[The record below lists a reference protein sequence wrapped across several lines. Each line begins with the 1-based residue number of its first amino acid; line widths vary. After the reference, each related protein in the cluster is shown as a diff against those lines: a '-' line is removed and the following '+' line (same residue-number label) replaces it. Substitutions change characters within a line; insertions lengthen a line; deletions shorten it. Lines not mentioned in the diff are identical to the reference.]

1 MSNSLNVDKNKMKLK
16 EKNTFLKTNYKL
28 RTSGTKF
35 NSIGKIISMNYPF
48 IQNNSDKKPK
58 FKDKNFIKA
67 ENLFSNNKKEK
78 LQNSNKINVNL
89 SQVYNSQSQN
99 ELNKNHQE
107 KKLFGTINHFSVNPS
122 PQKDKNSL
130 PKLKLNIKED
140 INQLNNTSSQKID
153 MIYSNYLVN
162 NKFQKQN
169 NNNRMVNQTHNIFF
183 SKSSEKFKKYNKKIG
198 LQENK
203 SNESFTIKNSNNNI
217 ENKLF
222 NSSEFRPKYFLNQ
235 KNKKKESN
243 RLLNSQEIINDFS
256 NNILNQKS
264 DISHNYIINN
274 YGSYTLAGTDAFGR
288 IKTNQDSYLEK
299 EEENLLNNKEY
310 TFGVFDGHGI
320 QGHLVSEAIKNYLKN
335 CSYEE
340 YQNKKGIISMFKSLS
355 LTIENSNNFDIFCS
369 GSTVVIVHISKEKII
384 CANCGDSRAILI
396 NNSER
401 GITALKLSRDHK
413 PNLAEEKKRIIESG
427 GRVDRIYGMGPYRV
441 WFKNGDYP
449 GLAMS
454 RSIGDTLAHKIGV
467 SDIPEIIEYKISKL
481 NPLAIIVASD
491 GVWEFMTN
499 EQIKNIIIK
508 YRNSQDAYLCAKE
521 IVEKSRQIWKGTTYA
536 IDDITCIVSFFKNI

>member
-183 SKSSEKFKKYNKKIG
+183 S
-198 LQENK
+198 
-203 SNESFTIKNSNNNI
+203 T
-217 ENKLF
+217 
-222 NSSEFRPKYFLNQ
+222 P
-235 KNKKKESN
+235 
-243 RLLNSQEIINDFS
+243 
-256 NNILNQKS
+256 
-264 DISHNYIINN
+264 
-274 YGSYTLAGTDAFGR
+274 TA
-288 IKTNQDSYLEK
+288 KT
-299 EEENLLNNKEY
+299 
-310 TFGVFDGHGI
+310 V
-320 QGHLVSEAIKNYLKN
+320 
-335 CSYEE
+335 
-340 YQNKKGIISMFKSLS
+340 
-355 LTIENSNNFDIFCS
+355 
-369 GSTVVIVHISKEKII
+369 
-384 CANCGDSRAILI
+384 
-396 NNSER
+396 
-401 GITALKLSRDHK
+401 
-413 PNLAEEKKRIIESG
+413 P
-427 GRVDRIYGMGPYRV
+427 
-441 WFKNGDYP
+441 
-449 GLAMS
+449 
-454 RSIGDTLAHKIGV
+454 
-467 SDIPEIIEYKISKL
+467 
-481 NPLAIIVASD
+481 
-491 GVWEFMTN
+491 
-499 EQIKNIIIK
+499 
-508 YRNSQDAYLCAKE
+508 
-521 IVEKSRQIWKGTTYA
+521 
-536 IDDITCIVSFFKNI
+536 

>member
-340 YQNKKGIISMFKSLS
+340 YQNKKGIISMFKSF
-355 LTIENSNNFDIFCS
+355 N
-369 GSTVVIVHISKEKII
+369 
-384 CANCGDSRAILI
+384 
-396 NNSER
+396 
-401 GITALKLSRDHK
+401 
-413 PNLAEEKKRIIESG
+413 
-427 GRVDRIYGMGPYRV
+427 YRK
-441 WFKNGDYP
+441 F
-449 GLAMS
+449 
-454 RSIGDTLAHKIGV
+454 
-467 SDIPEIIEYKISKL
+467 
-481 NPLAIIVASD
+481 
-491 GVWEFMTN
+491 
-499 EQIKNIIIK
+499 
-508 YRNSQDAYLCAKE
+508 
-521 IVEKSRQIWKGTTYA
+521 
-536 IDDITCIVSFFKNI
+536 